1 MKNILFKYK
10 FLLLVCLMVGFV
22 SCENEEIANP
32 NGPTLESLEDGATA
46 ADLLLLASGVESIMR
61 NDLGFYYT
69 TTSIV
74 GRDYYDLNGT
84 DPRYTG
90 ELLGAGDGEGFLDN
104 NGFLTTRTF
113 AAGYRAIR
121 NAQVLVTAVENTVAS
136 LTDAEVNGYKG
147 FSELVTSYELLK
159 LLNKQYNSGV
169 RLDVRDADNLGPL
182 VMSYQDGLAHVSDR
196 LNTAIGLFNS
206 AGSDLAF
213 NLSDGYAGF
222 SSPSGLAQFA
232 NALKARVELY
242 RGNNAAA
249 LSALSAS
256 FLDLGGD
263 LDMGVYH
270 FFGAGG
276 NDILNPVFFVPGQD
290 LFMAHPSWVD
300 DAEAGDTRLNK
311 VSDLGSPVSI
321 DDLTGTHQVQVYS
334 SNVDQ
339 IAMIRNEE
347 LILIYAEANIGT
359 DNGEAVS
366 AINIV
371 RNAAGLGDYS
381 GGTDD
386 ASLVD
391 EVLHQRR
398 YSLFGE
404 GHRWVDM
411 RRYGRLDQIPRDRSG
426 DQVFE
431 QFPTP
436 VSEGN

>member
-1 MKNILFKYK
+1 
-10 FLLLVCLMVGFV
+10 
-22 SCENEEIANP
+22 
-32 NGPTLESLEDGATA
+32 
-46 ADLLLLASGVESIMR
+46 
-61 NDLGFYYT
+61 
-69 TTSIV
+69 
-74 GRDYYDLNGT
+74 T

-90 ELLGAGDGEGFLDN
+90 ELLGAGAGEGALDN

-121 NAQVLVTAVENTVAS
+121 NAQVLVKAVDNTVAS
-136 LTDAEVNGYKG
+136 LTDAEVNGFKG

-159 LLNKQYNSGV
+159 LLNKQYNTGV
-169 RLDVRDADNLGPL
+169 RLDIADADNLGPL
-182 VMSYQDGLAHVSDR
+182 VESYQDGLSHVSGR
-196 LNTAIGLFNS
+196 LDNAISLLNS

-213 NLSDGYAGF
+213 NLSAGYAGF
-222 SSPSGLAQFA
+222 STPAGLAQFA

-242 RGNNAAA
+242 RGNNSAA

-256 FLDLGGD
+256 FFDMGGD

-276 NDILNPVFFVPGQD
+276 NDILNPVFFVPAQD
-290 LFMAHPSWVD
+290 LFMAHPSWVN
-300 DAEAGDTRLNK
+300 DAEAGDARLSK
-311 VSDLGSPVSI
+311 VTDLGSPVSI
-321 DDLTGTHQVQVYS
+321 DDLTATHQVQVYS

-347 LILIYAEANIGT
+347 LVLIYAEANIGT
-359 DNGEAVS
+359 DNAAAVS
-366 AINIV
+366 AINVI

-386 ASLVD
+386 GSLVD

-411 RRYGRLDQIPRDRSG
+411 RRYGRLDQIPTDRPG
-426 DQVFE
+426 DEVFE

-436 VSEGN
+436 VSEFN